1 MKTLIQTLVQKLKS
15 KTQKKQPVYGSSIF
29 AQDDTIHLTRRV
41 IEAQR
46 KQLLKLI

>member
-1 MKTLIQTLVQKLKS
+1 MKTLIQKLVDKCK
-15 KTQKKQPVYGSSIF
+15 KKQPLYGSSIF
-29 AQDDTIHLTRRV
+29 AQDDSIHLTRRV